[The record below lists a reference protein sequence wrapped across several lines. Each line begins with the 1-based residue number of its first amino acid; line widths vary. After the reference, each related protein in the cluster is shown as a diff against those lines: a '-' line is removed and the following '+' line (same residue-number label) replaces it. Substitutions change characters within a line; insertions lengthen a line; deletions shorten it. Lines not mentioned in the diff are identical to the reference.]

1 MTVKVIVELEPRD
14 GKTDEIINLFRKI
27 FPSTRKYDVC
37 KQIDVSIGTH
47 DTTNIVITE
56 EWETKEKHQ
65 NYVLF
70 RTDDGTN
77 AKIGALLAAK
87 PKMQYYDLTGA

>member
-27 FPSTRKYDVC
+27 FPSTRKYDGC

-70 RTDDGTN
+70 CTDDGTN
-77 AKIGALLAAK
+77 AKIGALLAAE
-87 PKMQYYDLTGA
+87 PKILYYDLTDA